1 MIAVSQYMTSV
12 TESECGQNNLFVTE
26 LEENPYDL
34 PPKKVS
40 VDKVQWLLLLSNL
53 KFGTYV
59 WSKRT
64 NGNQF

>member
-26 LEENPYDL
+26 LQENPYDL

-40 VDKVQWLLLLSNL
+40 VDKV
-53 KFGTYV
+53 
-59 WSKRT
+59 
-64 NGNQF
+64 

>member
-40 VDKVQWLLLLSNL
+40 VD
-53 KFGTYV
+53 
-59 WSKRT
+59 
-64 NGNQF
+64 

>member
-1 MIAVSQYMTSV
+1 MPNLISRYKKKQQSVTCTMIAVSQYMTSV

-40 VDKVQWLLLLSNL
+40 VD
-53 KFGTYV
+53 
-59 WSKRT
+59 
-64 NGNQF
+64 